1 MKTKIGFIGLGN
13 LGTPIAK
20 NLIAA
25 GYHLQVYN
33 RTISKAD
40 ELDQSSITKCN
51 SPAEAAKFVNFII
64 TVLANDAV
72 LTETVTGEEG
82 ILKTLPKDA
91 IHISMSTI
99 APDTADALAKLHQES
114 GSHYLASPVFGR
126 PEAAAAKM
134 LWVCVSGDQK
144 IKDAAKPV
152 LETVSQGVVD
162 FGELTAAANVVK
174 LSGNFMILASME
186 MMAEAYTLAEKFGVD
201 RTKVAD
207 FFGNTLFNAPIFKN
221 YGKTIA
227 EKKYEPV
234 GFTSQLGYKD
244 ASLVF
249 KLSQQSQTPMP
260 IANVVHNRLL
270 TAMAKGWTER
280 DWAEAISR
288 GVTDDAGI

>member
-33 RTISKAD
+33 RTLSKVD

-99 APDTADALAKLHQES
+99 APDTADALAKLHQQS

-134 LWVCVSGDQK
+134 LWVCVSGDAK
-144 IKDAAKPV
+144 IKEAAKPV
-152 LETVSQGVVD
+152 LETISQGVVD

-201 RTKVAD
+201 RTKVAE

-260 IANVVHNRLL
+260 IANVVHNRML
-270 TAMAKGWTER
+270 TALAKGWTER